1 MRWSIKAALL
11 AASVLASGQSFA
23 QFQPA
28 PRQIEVAQLGD
39 VDPFEVGVNPVLPD
53 TVWSTGHA
61 GALNGALSVLPDRAS
76 PGWTSPAAAR
86 LALNALRSS
95 GEPPRGGRDDFRL
108 AAKRADRALAA
119 SRAQLAYELLSRTPR
134 VNESDPLSRV
144 FAETALAMG
153 RTQEAC
159 RAADALLEGRD
170 AAYWLRLRA
179 SCLALD
185 GAIPA
190 AELTAELARA
200 QAESPNFDIL
210 FDALVLGRSAPEDFQ
225 PRTALQLTLLEALA
239 PGVRL
244 VPHEDAPGWLHLA
257 AERTGP
263 AIALPETL
271 PEALETAVTMEG
283 AERAAA
289 LGALIG
295 QDIDREIAAE
305 ALAVRLSDAAQQGL
319 FMEAALTFGPEV
331 ASLPITEDTLAH
343 GVHFV
348 LAALA
353 ADDLNAAE
361 RWREALMDGPP
372 APAPAP
378 SEDPLAAPA
387 TDLGTLP
394 SLDGEAIEPGEEM
407 AAEEPEWQPPAP
419 GVLVALDFARAIA
432 LDEVRDDAFMALLA
446 ARLETATPERLCQAA
461 GLVALGAN
469 DQGELQQALSGL
481 TRQSGVIPPAFGP
494 LLLAAGAGALGET
507 QLHAASLLDRHPD
520 DAETCGASMLAL
532 DHAGLRRQALQYLL
546 ARVIEDAA

>member
-1 MRWSIKAALL
+1 MRCSIRAALL
-11 AASVLASGQSFA
+11 AASVLATGTAFGQSQA
-23 QFQPA
+23 A
-28 PRQIEVAQLGD
+28 PRQIEVAELGA
-39 VDPFEVGVNPVLPD
+39 VDPFEVGVSPVLPE

-61 GALNGALSVLPDRAS
+61 GALDGALSVLPDRAS

-95 GEPPRGGRDDFRL
+95 GEPPQGGRDDFRL

-119 SRAQLAYELLSRTPR
+119 SRAQLVYELLSRTPR
-134 VNESDPLSRV
+134 VNESDALSRV

-200 QAESPNFDIL
+200 QAESPNFDTL
-210 FDALVLGRSAPEDFQ
+210 FDALVLDRPAPEDFR

-244 VPHEDAPGWLHLA
+244 TPHEDAPGWLHLA

-271 PEALETAVTMEG
+271 PEALETAVTLEG
-283 AERAAA
+283 AERATA

-295 QDIDREIAAE
+295 QDLDREIAAE
-305 ALAVRLSDAAQQGL
+305 ALAIRLSDAAQQGL
-319 FMEAALTFGPEV
+319 FMEAAITFGPEV
-331 ASLPITEDTLAH
+331 ASLPITVNTLAH

-361 RWREALMDGPP
+361 RWREALMEGPP
-372 APAPAP
+372 APPPA
-378 SEDPLAAPA
+378 EDLLTEPA
-387 TDLGTLP
+387 TDLGSLP
-394 SLDGEAIEPGEEM
+394 SLDGEAVKPASVDED
-407 AAEEPEWQPPAP
+407 AEPEWQPPAP

-432 LDEVRDDAFMALLA
+432 LDQVRDDAFMALLA

-461 GLVALGAN
+461 GLVSLGAD

-481 TRQSGVIPPAFGP
+481 TRQSGVTPPAFGP
-494 LLLAAGAGALGET
+494 LILAAGAGAQGET
-507 QLHAASLLDRHPD
+507 QLHAASLLDRHTD
-520 DAETCGASMLAL
+520 DAETCAATMLAL

>member
-11 AASVLASGQSFA
+11 AASILAGGQVFA
-23 QFQPA
+23 QSQPS
-28 PRQIEVAQLGD
+28 PRQIEVAELGA
-39 VDPFEVGVNPVLPD
+39 VDPFEVGVSPVLPE

-76 PGWTSPAAAR
+76 PGWSSPAAAR

-95 GEPPRGGRDDFRL
+95 GEPPQGGRDDFRL

-134 VNESDPLSRV
+134 VNESDALSRV
-144 FAETALAMG
+144 YAETALAMG

-210 FDALVLGRSAPEDFQ
+210 FDALVLDRPAPEDFQ

-244 VPHEDAPGWLHLA
+244 IPHEDAPAWLHLA

-271 PEALETAVTMEG
+271 PEALETAVTLEG

-295 QDIDREIAAE
+295 QDLDREIAAE

-331 ASLPITEDTLAH
+331 ASLPITANTLAH
-343 GVHFV
+343 GVHFT

-361 RWREALMDGPP
+361 RWREALLDGPP
-372 APAPAP
+372 APPAP
-378 SEDPLAAPA
+378 EAPM
-387 TDLGTLP
+387 TDLGALP
-394 SLDGEAIEPGEEM
+394 SLDGEAVKPGEDD
-407 AAEEPEWQPPAP
+407 ADAEPEWQPPAP

-507 QLHAASLLDRHPD
+507 QLHAASLLERYPD
-520 DAETCGASMLAL
+520 DAETCAASMLAL

>member
-1 MRWSIKAALL
+1 MHWSIKAACL
-11 AASVLASGQSFA
+11 AASVFACGQAFA
-23 QFQPA
+23 QGRPGDG
-28 PRQIEVAQLGD
+28 QIEVAELGA
-39 VDPFEVGVNPVLPD
+39 VDPFEVGVNSVLPE
-53 TVWSTGHA
+53 TVWISGHV

-76 PGWTSPAAAR
+76 AGWSNPAAAR
-86 LALNALRSS
+86 LALAALRTS
-95 GEPPRGGRDDFRL
+95 GEPPRGGRDDFVL
-108 AAKRADRALAA
+108 AAKRADRALSAG
-119 SRAQLAYELLSRTPR
+119 RAQLVYELMARTPR
-134 VNESDPLSRV
+134 VNESDALSRV
-144 FAETALAMG
+144 YAETALAMG

-200 QAESPNFDIL
+200 QAQTPAFDQV
-210 FDALVLGRSAPEDFQ
+210 FDALTLNQPAPEDYR

-244 VPHEDAPGWLHLA
+244 YPHEDAPNWLHLA

-263 AIALPETL
+263 TIALPETL
-271 PEALETAVTMEG
+271 PEALEAAVTMEG

-295 QDIDREIAAE
+295 QDLDREIAAE
-305 ALAVRLSDAAQQGL
+305 ALAIRLSDAAQQDL

-331 ASLPITEDTLAH
+331 ASLPITENTLAH

-353 ADDLNAAE
+353 ADDLVAAE
-361 RWREALMDGPP
+361 RWREALLDGPP
-372 APAPAP
+372 EPAPVLQPAP
-378 SEDPLAAPA
+378 DLGELPPLGEDMFAQSEDAKTPA
-387 TDLGTLP
+387 
-394 SLDGEAIEPGEEM
+394 
-407 AAEEPEWQPPAP
+407 PEWQPPAP
-419 GVLVALDFARAIA
+419 GVMVAIDFAHAIA
-432 LDEVRDDAFMALLA
+432 LDQIEDDAFMALLA
-446 ARLETATPERLCQAA
+446 ARLERATPERLCQAA
-461 GLVALGAN
+461 GLVALGAD

-481 TRQSGVIPPAFGP
+481 TRQTGVTPPALGP
-494 LLLAAGAGALGET
+494 LLLASGAGALGET
-507 QLHAASLLDRHPD
+507 QLHAASLLERHPA
-520 DAETCGASMLAL
+520 DAETCAAAMLAL

>member
-11 AASVLASGQSFA
+11 AASILAGGPAFA
-23 QFQPA
+23 QSQPA
-28 PRQIEVAQLGD
+28 NGQIEVAELGD
-39 VDPFEVGVNPVLPD
+39 VNPFEVGVDPVLPD

-61 GALNGALSVLPDRAS
+61 GALDGALSVLPDRAS
-76 PGWTSPAAAR
+76 PGWSSPAAAR
-86 LALNALRSS
+86 LALAALRSS
-95 GEPPRGGRDDFRL
+95 GEPPQGAGDGFRL
-108 AAKRADRALAA
+108 AAKRADRALSAG
-119 SRAQLAYELLSRTPR
+119 RAQLVYELLSRTPR
-134 VNESDPLSRV
+134 VNESDALSRV

-200 QAESPNFDIL
+200 QAESPNFDTL
-210 FDALVLGRSAPEDFQ
+210 FDALVLDQAAPEEFQ
-225 PRTALQLTLLEALA
+225 PRTALQLTLMEALA

-244 VPHEDAPGWLHLA
+244 VPHDEAPGWLHLA

-295 QDIDREIAAE
+295 QDLDREIAAE
-305 ALAVRLSDAAQQGL
+305 ALAIRLSDAAQQGL
-319 FMEAALTFGPEV
+319 FMEAALAFGPEV
-331 ASLPITEDTLAH
+331 ASLPITENTLAH

-353 ADDLNAAE
+353 VDDLNAAE

-372 APAPAP
+372 APPPVEAPQAEP
-378 SEDPLAAPA
+378 V
-387 TDLGTLP
+387 TDLGGLP
-394 SLDGEAIEPGEEM
+394 TLDGDAVAPGEEALD
-407 AAEEPEWQPPAP
+407 AAPEWEPPAP
-419 GVLVALDFARAIA
+419 GVLVALDFARSIA
-432 LDEVRDDAFMALLA
+432 LDDVRGDGFMALLA
-446 ARLETATPERLCQAA
+446 ARLENATPERLCQAA
-461 GLVALGAN
+461 GLVSLGAD

-481 TRQSGVIPPAFGP
+481 TRQSGVTPPAFGP
-494 LLLAAGAGALGET
+494 LLLAAGAGAQGET

-520 DAETCGASMLAL
+520 DAETCAAAMLAL
-532 DHAGLRRQALQYLL
+532 DHAGLRRQALQYVL

>member
-1 MRWSIKAALL
+1 MHWSIKAALL
-11 AASVLASGQSFA
+11 AASVFACGQAFA
-23 QFQPA
+23 QARPA
-28 PRQIEVAQLGD
+28 DGQIEVAELGA
-39 VDPFEVGVNPVLPD
+39 VDPFEVGVNSVLPE
-53 TVWSTGHA
+53 TVWNSGHA

-76 PGWTSPAAAR
+76 AGWSNPAAAR
-86 LALNALRSS
+86 LALAALRSS
-95 GEPPRGGRDDFRL
+95 GEPPRGGRDDFVL
-108 AAKRADRALAA
+108 AAKRADRALSAG
-119 SRAQLAYELLSRTPR
+119 RAQLVYELMARTPR
-134 VNESDPLSRV
+134 VNESDALSRV
-144 FAETALAMG
+144 YAETALAMG

-200 QAESPNFDIL
+200 QAQTPAFDQV
-210 FDALVLGRSAPEDFQ
+210 FDALTLNQPAPEGFR

-244 VPHEDAPGWLHLA
+244 YPHEDAPNWLHLA

-263 AIALPETL
+263 TIALPETL
-271 PEALETAVTMEG
+271 PEALEAAVAMDG

-295 QDIDREIAAE
+295 QDLDREIAAE
-305 ALAVRLSDAAQQGL
+305 ALAIRLSDAAQQGL

-331 ASLPITEDTLAH
+331 ASLPITENTLAH

-353 ADDLNAAE
+353 ADDLVAAE
-361 RWREALMDGPP
+361 RWREALLDGPP
-372 APAPAP
+372 EPEPAMQPASELGGLPTLDGAGSEPDPDEKTPAPA
-378 SEDPLAAPA
+378 
-387 TDLGTLP
+387 
-394 SLDGEAIEPGEEM
+394 
-407 AAEEPEWQPPAP
+407 WQPPAP
-419 GVLVALDFARAIA
+419 GLMVAIDFAHAIA
-432 LDEVRDDAFMALLA
+432 LDQIEDDAFMALLA

-461 GLVALGAN
+461 GLVALGAD

-481 TRQSGVIPPAFGP
+481 TRQTGVTPPALGP
-494 LLLAAGAGALGET
+494 LLLASGAGALGET
-507 QLHAASLLDRHPD
+507 QLHAASLLERHPA
-520 DAETCGASMLAL
+520 DAETCAAAMLAL

>member
-11 AASVLASGQSFA
+11 AASVLAGGQALA
-23 QFQPA
+23 QAPA
-28 PRQIEVAQLGD
+28 RPGPIEVAQLGA
-39 VDPFEVGVNPVLPD
+39 VDPFEVGVSPVLPD
-53 TVWSTGHA
+53 TVWSSGHA
-61 GALNGALSVLPDRAS
+61 GALDGALSVLPDRGS
-76 PGWTSPAAAR
+76 PGWSSPAAAR

-134 VNESDPLSRV
+134 VNESDALSRV
-144 FAETALAMG
+144 YAETALALG
-153 RTQEAC
+153 QTGEAC

-170 AAYWLRLRA
+170 APYWLRLRA

-200 QAESPNFDIL
+200 QAESPNFDLL
-210 FDALVLGRSAPEDFQ
+210 FDALVLGRPAPEDFQ

-244 VPHEDAPGWLHLA
+244 SPHEDAPTWLHLA

-263 AIALPETL
+263 TIALPETL
-271 PEALETAVTMEG
+271 PEALETAVTLEG
-283 AERAAA
+283 ADRAVA

-295 QDIDREIAAE
+295 QDLDREIAAE
-305 ALAVRLSDAAQQGL
+305 ALAVRLSDAAQQGQ

-331 ASLPITEDTLAH
+331 ASLPITENTLAH

-361 RWREALMDGPP
+361 RWREALLDGPP
-372 APAPAP
+372 PLPA
-378 SEDPLAAPA
+378 SLDPLAQPDAG
-387 TDLGTLP
+387 LGALP
-394 SLDGEAIEPGEEM
+394 SLDGAAVPPGSGVDALAGEPD
-407 AAEEPEWQPPAP
+407 WKPPAP
-419 GVLVALDFARAIA
+419 GVLVALDLARAIA
-432 LDEVRDDAFMALLA
+432 LDEIRDDAFMALLA

-461 GLVALGAN
+461 GLVALGAD

-481 TRQSGVIPPAFGP
+481 TRQSGVAPPAFGP
-494 LLLAAGAGALGET
+494 LLLAAGARALGET
-507 QLHAASLLDRHPD
+507 QLHAASLLERYPD
-520 DAETCGASMLAL
+520 DAETCAASMLAL

>member
-1 MRWSIKAALL
+1 MRCSIKAALL
-11 AASVLASGQSFA
+11 AASVLAGGAAVAQAQQS
-23 QFQPA
+23 
-28 PRQIEVAQLGD
+28 PRQIEVAELGA

-53 TVWSTGHA
+53 TVWSSGHA
-61 GALNGALSVLPDRAS
+61 GALNGALSGLPDRAS
-76 PGWTSPAAAR
+76 PGWSSPAAAR

-95 GEPPRGGRDDFRL
+95 GEPPMGGRDDFRL

-119 SRAQLAYELLSRTPR
+119 SRAQLVYELLSRTPR
-134 VNESDPLSRV
+134 VNESDALSRV

-159 RAADALLEGRD
+159 RSADALLEGRD

-200 QAESPNFDIL
+200 QADSPNFDIL
-210 FDALVLGRSAPEDFQ
+210 FDALVLGRPAPEDFQ

-244 VPHEDAPGWLHLA
+244 TPHEDAPGWLHQA

-295 QDIDREIAAE
+295 QDLDREIAAE
-305 ALAVRLSDAAQQGL
+305 ALAIRLTDAAQQGL

-331 ASLPITEDTLAH
+331 ASLPITENTLAH
-343 GVHFV
+343 GVHFT

-361 RWREALMDGPP
+361 RWRDALLDGPP
-372 APAPAP
+372 APPPAEAPLTGPEAG
-378 SEDPLAAPA
+378 
-387 TDLGTLP
+387 LGALP
-394 SLDGEAIEPGEEM
+394 TLDGEAVKPGE
-407 AAEEPEWQPPAP
+407 ADADPEPEWQPPAP
-419 GVLVALDFARAIA
+419 GVLVALDFARSIA
-432 LDEVRDDAFMALLA
+432 LDEIRDDAFMALLA
-446 ARLETATPERLCQAA
+446 ARLENATPDRLCQAA

-481 TRQSGVIPPAFGP
+481 TRQNGATPPAFGP
-494 LLLAAGAGALGET
+494 LFLAAGAGALGET
-507 QLHAASLLDRHPD
+507 QLHAASLLERHPD
-520 DAETCGASMLAL
+520 DAETCAASMLAL

-546 ARVIEDAA
+546 ARVIEGSV